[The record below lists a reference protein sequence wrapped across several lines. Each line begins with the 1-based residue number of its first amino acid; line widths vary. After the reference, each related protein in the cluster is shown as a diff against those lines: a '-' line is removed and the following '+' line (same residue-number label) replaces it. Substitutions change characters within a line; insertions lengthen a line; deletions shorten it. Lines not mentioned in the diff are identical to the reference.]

1 VLDNVKVEILKIIA
15 SQGYTTASDVAKR
28 LGITWGAVQ
37 WHLFWLEN
45 NGYIK
50 SVKTGETTIYI
61 LNCANALR
69 KLEAVE
75 KALQAKTAAEKRRT
89 SSSRQGYG
97 Q

>member
-15 SQGYTTASDVAKR
+15 SQGYTTASEVTKT
-28 LGITWGAVQ
+28 LGITWGAAQ

-50 SVKTGETTIYI
+50 SVKMGEATIYI

-89 SSSRQGYG
+89 SSPRQGYG

>member
-1 VLDNVKVEILKIIA
+1 VLDNVKVEILKIVA
-15 SQGYTTASDVAKR
+15 SQGYTTASEVTKR
-28 LGITWGAVQ
+28 LGITWGAAQ

-50 SVKTGETTIYI
+50 SVKVGEATIYI
-61 LNCANALR
+61 LNCANVMR

-75 KALQAKTAAEKRRT
+75 KALQAKTAADKRRT
-89 SSSRQGYG
+89 SSLRQGYG